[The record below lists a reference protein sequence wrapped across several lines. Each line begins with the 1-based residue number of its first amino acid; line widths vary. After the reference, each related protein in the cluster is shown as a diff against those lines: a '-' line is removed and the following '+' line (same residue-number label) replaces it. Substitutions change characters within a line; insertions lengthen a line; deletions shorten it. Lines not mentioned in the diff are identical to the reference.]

1 MLENPRD
8 VGVST
13 VREIAEAAKVK
24 PNTVVRMAR
33 QVGFEGYDDF
43 REPFRD
49 AIRTGAADFPS
60 RARWLQDIRKKGDL
74 GGLYADMVQ
83 SAISNIEDTF
93 AGIDA
98 EQLKAAAEGEKLEW
112 TTLYTNSSD
121 VAKQEGFDEIA
132 DVFNHIAEVEQWHE
146 RRYNKL
152 IEAVTNGTVFKA
164 PSPAL
169 WKCRNCGRVHEGT
182 EPPDICPSC
191 LHPKAHFELYVEN
204 Y

>member
-1 MLENPRD
+1 MPTLNGSETEKHLLAAFAGESQAR
-8 VGVST
+8 SRYT
-13 VREIAEAAKVK
+13 VAAKIAK
-24 PNTVVRMAR
+24 K
-33 QVGFEGYDDF
+33 EGYEQISGIF
-43 REPFRD
+43 METAENELEHAKMF
-49 AIRTGAADFPS
+49 FKQ
-60 RARWLQDIRKKGDL
+60 LQGGEATITAGYPAGVVGDTL
-74 GGLYADMVQ
+74 A
-83 SAISNIEDTF
+83 
-93 AGIDA
+93 
-98 EQLKAAAEGEKLEW
+98 QLKAAAEGEKLEW

-121 VAKQEGFDEIA
+121 VAKQEGFDKIA

-164 PSPAL
+164 PSQAL

>member
-1 MLENPRD
+1 M
-8 VGVST
+8 ST
-13 VREIAEAAKVK
+13 LKGSETEKHLLAAFAGESQARSRYTMAAKIAK
-24 PNTVVRMAR
+24 K
-33 QVGFEGYDDF
+33 EGYEQISGIF
-43 REPFRD
+43 METAENELEHAKMF
-49 AIRTGAADFPS
+49 FKQ
-60 RARWLQDIRKKGDL
+60 LQGGEATITAGYPAGVVGDTL
-74 GGLYADMVQ
+74 V
-83 SAISNIEDTF
+83 
-93 AGIDA
+93 
-98 EQLKAAAEGEKLEW
+98 QLKAAAEGEKLEW

-132 DVFNHIAEVEQWHE
+132 DVFDQIAEVEQWHE

-164 PSPAL
+164 PNPVL

-182 EPPDICPSC
+182 EPPDLCPSC

>member
-1 MLENPRD
+1 MPTLNGSETEKHLLAAFAGESQAR
-8 VGVST
+8 SRYT
-13 VREIAEAAKVK
+13 VAAKIAK
-24 PNTVVRMAR
+24 K
-33 QVGFEGYDDF
+33 EGYEQISGIF
-43 REPFRD
+43 METAENELEHAKMF
-49 AIRTGAADFPS
+49 FKQ
-60 RARWLQDIRKKGDL
+60 LQGGEATITAGYPAGVVGDTL
-74 GGLYADMVQ
+74 A
-83 SAISNIEDTF
+83 
-93 AGIDA
+93 
-98 EQLKAAAEGEKLEW
+98 QLKAAAEGEKLEW

-191 LHPKAHFELYVEN
+191 LHPKAHFELYAEN

>member
-1 MLENPRD
+1 MPTLNGSETEKHLLAAFAGESQAR
-8 VGVST
+8 SRYT
-13 VREIAEAAKVK
+13 IAAKIAK
-24 PNTVVRMAR
+24 K
-33 QVGFEGYDDF
+33 EGYEQISGIF
-43 REPFRD
+43 METAENELEHAKMF
-49 AIRTGAADFPS
+49 FKQ
-60 RARWLQDIRKKGDL
+60 LQGGEATITAGYPAGVVGDTL
-74 GGLYADMVQ
+74 A
-83 SAISNIEDTF
+83 
-93 AGIDA
+93 
-98 EQLKAAAEGEKLEW
+98 QLKAAAEGEKLEW

-121 VAKQEGFDEIA
+121 VAKQEGFDKIA

-152 IEAVTNGTVFKA
+152 IEAVTSGTVFKA
-164 PSPAL
+164 LSPAL